1 MQFQA
6 SYRWYVVDVN
16 DSSNITL
23 WANVLGV
30 TDEVLLAAID
40 QVGNEVYSVKEY
52 LGTERRQYH

>member
-6 SYRWYVVDVN
+6 SYRWYVVDVTK
-16 DSSNITL
+16 SSDIAL
-23 WANVLGV
+23 WADVLGV

-52 LGTERRQYH
+52 LSTRREQYH